1 MTRNKTNAV
10 GYLHWLSVERLWCFT
25 GIPAFPIKKEH
36 KEQPQALQLSS
47 SPANVVTS
55 AFKTRCCFSNKKIL
69 AEQLKSVRLRSF
81 FVVPGASEVYRDAMI
96 QPLRWCTS
104 QISSQRGSSIF
115 TCEQDLTTKP
125 NKWGASHLPLLLD
138 RVMSL
143 WSRASWD
150 VCFLHPCTAP
160 HLPNYIYTQASQPT
174 QLY

>member
-1 MTRNKTNAV
+1 MRWDIYTDCLLKDYDVSQEYQRFQSRKNTKNN
-10 GYLHWLSVERLWCFT
+10 L
-25 GIPAFPIKKEH
+25 K
-36 KEQPQALQLSS
+36 LSS
-47 SPANVVTS
+47 SPAHDVTS

-138 RVMSL
+138 PVMSL

>member
-1 MTRNKTNAV
+1 
-10 GYLHWLSVERLWCFT
+10 
-25 GIPAFPIKKEH
+25 
-36 KEQPQALQLSS
+36 
-47 SPANVVTS
+47 
-55 AFKTRCCFSNKKIL
+55 
-69 AEQLKSVRLRSF
+69 
-81 FVVPGASEVYRDAMI
+81 MI

-138 RVMSL
+138 PVMSL

-160 HLPNYIYTQASQPT
+160 PPPKLYLYPSVSANAVILEMACWVALLRSINSTGRCDVQLGEQRRCHLLYWKHLFHSRDSRVNSTVIITITIIIFPQDVATSHLCFSSKKPVWHYIILWFLNDFFT
-174 QLY
+174 

>member
-1 MTRNKTNAV
+1 MFHRNT
-10 GYLHWLSVERLWCFT
+10 SVSNQERT
-25 GIPAFPIKKEH
+25 
-36 KEQPQALQLSS
+36 QRTTSS
-47 SPANVVTS
+47 SPALLRTMSHLLSKHVVVS
-55 AFKTRCCFSNKKIL
+55 VIKRSSQSSSSRCVSW
-69 AEQLKSVRLRSF
+69 VF

-138 RVMSL
+138 PVMSL